1 MKRDRLPIYDEAT
14 MNSMILWRRLNTTDF
29 KAMNGNASP
38 HGRGGGAMHIALGVR
53 TDQFPIDNFLNAVGR
68 TEVTISAATDS
79 KHGKAADLAFSGNPS
94 RRGGEWRIRDQFS
107 HRHPAWSKMAG
118 FPSKYDPNNPPYILV
133 FKIGKSFHARFLL
146 ESDILKLR
154 PSARPKG
161 ILSAHSGIAVASPE
175 SVAALDI
182 PSVSPLDEFQ
192 MQEEE
197 SHPEPFDPQN
207 ISDGRRR
214 IIGSI
219 IRRLGQQSFRRKLIS
234 AYNAR
239 CVLTRCKT
247 IWVLEAAHITP
258 YRGVRT
264 NAVVNGLLLRADVHT
279 LFDLALISIEPNK
292 FVARVS
298 TLLEGS
304 HYEEL
309 DGRQPTLPKKPAH
322 HPSVAALE
330 YHYRLFRP

>member
-1 MKRDRLPIYDEAT
+1 
-14 MNSMILWRRLNTTDF
+14 MNSMVLWRRLSTTDF
-29 KAMNGNASP
+29 RAMNGNASP

-53 TDQFPIDNFLNAVGR
+53 TDHFPIDNFLNAAGR
-68 TEVTISAATDS
+68 TEVTISAATDGT
-79 KHGKAADLAFSGNPS
+79 HGQTANLAFSGNPS
-94 RRGGEWRIRDQFS
+94 RRGGEWRIRDQYS
-107 HRHPAWSKMAG
+107 HRHPAWAKTAG
-118 FPSKYDPNNPPYILV
+118 FPSKYDPSNPPYILV

-146 ESDILKLR
+146 ESDILKLS
-154 PSARPKG
+154 PSGRPKG
-161 ILSAHSGIAVASPE
+161 ILSTHTGIAAASSE
-175 SVAALDI
+175 CVAALEI
-182 PSVSPLDEFQ
+182 PSISRLDEFQ
-192 MQEEE
+192 IQQEE
-197 SHPEPFDPQN
+197 SHPEPFDPKN
-207 ISDGRRR
+207 ISDGRTR

-264 NAVVNGLLLRADVHT
+264 NAVANGLLLRADVHT
-279 LFDLALISIEPNK
+279 LFDLALISIEPSK

-309 DGRQPTLPKKPAH
+309 DGRQPTLPKKLAH
-322 HPSVAALE
+322 HPSAAALE